1 METVVLPGA
10 LGLSF
15 FLLFLREWRL
25 VTIGFWPLS
34 YVTSLVSRDEWTF
47 QTSPF
52 WEPLKVPFLLTREQF
67 EQNLLEYYITN
78 ILVLHHTWS
87 KLDKIYKNLWGERTV
102 QAGKDFVCAFTCT
115 QTQCHHVSLVSLGNW
130 SKNIQY
136 KHSLFCFLTLRLFQ
150 LLNLKMIPFEMW
162 PSRTSSVSCVFIR
175 ALFSISCHDL

>member
-15 FLLFLREWRL
+15 FLLLLREWRL

-34 YVTSLVSRDEWTF
+34 SVTSLVSRDEWTF
-47 QTSPF
+47 QTNPF
-52 WEPLKVPFLLTREQF
+52 WEPLKVPFLLNREQF